1 MKIDIIL
8 LIFSPRIEVNY
19 GIFLCKK
26 SKKVYN
32 TLEAIVKGN
41 YSKIIQIVLDNSV
54 FSLSN
59 VFLNDLT
66 TLLFTKLLR

>member
-41 YSKIIQIVLDNSV
+41 YSKII
-54 FSLSN
+54 
-59 VFLNDLT
+59 
-66 TLLFTKLLR
+66 

>member
-8 LIFSPRIEVNY
+8 LIFPPRIEVNY

-41 YSKIIQIVLDNSV
+41 YSKII
-54 FSLSN
+54 
-59 VFLNDLT
+59 
-66 TLLFTKLLR
+66 